1 MSDEE
6 NEADDPY
13 LRGVIDEAIGPLAA
27 LLPPEELAALR
38 RALRDTASD
47 DPELAKLH
55 DAARPR
61 VARQTSG
68 EELAHPEKAAPEE
81 AAGTSPLRRKKGS
94 AA

>member
-1 MSDEE
+1 MSDEKD
-6 NEADDPY
+6 EADDPY
-13 LRGVIDEAIGPLAA
+13 LRGVIDEAMGPLAA

-38 RALRDTASD
+38 RALRDAATD
-47 DPELAKLH
+47 DPELAKLY

-68 EELAHPEKAAPEE
+68 EELVHPEKSAATES
-81 AAGTSPLRRKKGS
+81 AAASPRRRRKGS